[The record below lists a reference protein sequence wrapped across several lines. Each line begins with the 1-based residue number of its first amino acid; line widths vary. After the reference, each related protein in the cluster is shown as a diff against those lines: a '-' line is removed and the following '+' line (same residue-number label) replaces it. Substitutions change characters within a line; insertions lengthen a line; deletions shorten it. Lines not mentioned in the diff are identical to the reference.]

1 MVFRRL
7 LATRSGLTCGPIRED
22 LCSPPRTGHDDL
34 QVPIELRQA
43 RCFRQ
48 SDDAGYTLAVAD
60 VSAWEMLLKQA
71 DERVW

>member
-1 MVFRRL
+1 
-7 LATRSGLTCGPIRED
+7 
-22 LCSPPRTGHDDL
+22 L

-43 RCFRQ
+43 RCLRQ